1 MAECAI
7 INNKRISS
15 NMKKERTIMKKLL
28 ALLLVLCMVVS
39 LTACADKDEGPAYDG
54 TDAPP
59 VVEAAPEAEAAP
71 VEEAKDYSGYTIRI
85 YSNSNSTERSTWLI
99 NEAKDAGFTI
109 SIDDNT
115 VISGDVAAIQAANEN
130 KDGDILF
137 GLNETRWSQV
147 VNGEYENLSLTE
159 WTPSWANEVGEY
171 AYEGKAYGLVIQ
183 NVLMLYRTDE
193 YGTNGETLSFEHW
206 ADIVDC
212 GYTWYRQNKV
222 GGTTNTNIN
231 SAMLY
236 AFVDPS
242 SPAGGIS
249 VDGWKTLWNYC
260 ANGKTGGSDY
270 KYGFVPL
277 NKGDV
282 QVSSFYSSSLYGQI
296 DAAAE
301 GSENPLKGTMA
312 PENWALVEIED
323 GTYYIAEYL
332 GILNKAGRTAEETEA
347 VMAFAEWFGSAEV
360 QAAWGEEF
368 DSYPCNQA
376 AVKILY
382 PDGIPGIYELKN
394 FALKEIEGT
403 GMTYA
408 EYVAAHITEWT
419 NIQTN
424 LGFFWADDA
433 SAAAEPAWDTLDW
446 AALTQS
452 AGE

>member
-1 MAECAI
+1 
-7 INNKRISS
+7 
-15 NMKKERTIMKKLL
+15 MKKLL
-28 ALLLVLCMVVS
+28 ALLLALAMVLS
-39 LTACADKDEGPAYDG
+39 LAACADTEEGPAYDG
-54 TDAPP
+54 TGEPP
-59 VVEAAPEAEAAP
+59 VVQDETDPPAVGGESDDEPEE
-71 VEEAKDYSGYTIRI
+71 VKDYSGYTIRI
-85 YSNSNSTERSTWLI
+85 YSNSNSTERTTWLI

-109 SIDDNT
+109 SIDDQT
-115 VISGDVAAIQAANEN
+115 VISGDTAAIQAANEN

-147 VNGEYENLSLTE
+147 VKGEYENLSLTE
-159 WTPSWANEVGEY
+159 WTPSWAAEVGEY
-171 AYEGKAYGLVIQ
+171 TYEGYAYGLVIQ

-193 YGTNGETLSFEHW
+193 HGTNGEKLHFEHW

-236 AFVDPS
+236 AFTDPS

-249 VDGWKTLWNYC
+249 VEGWKTLWAYC
-260 ANGKTGGSDY
+260 AGGKTGGDDY

-301 GSENPLKGTMA
+301 GSDIPLKGTMQ
-312 PENWALVEIED
+312 PENWALVEIDD

-332 GILNKAGRTAEETEA
+332 GILNKEGRTAEETEA

-368 DSYPCNQA
+368 DSYPCNKSA
-376 AVKILY
+376 AEILY
-382 PDGIPGIYELKN
+382 PDGVPAIYTLKN
-394 FALKEIEGT
+394 FALNIVEGT
-403 GMTYA
+403 DLTYA

-424 LGFFWADDA
+424 LGFYWKDDA
-433 SAAAEPAWDTLDW
+433 DAAAEPDWDNLDW
-446 AALTQS
+446 ATLTQS
-452 AGE
+452 AG

>member
-71 VEEAKDYSGYTIRI
+71 AEEAKDYSGYTIRI

-382 PDGIPGIYELKN
+382 PDGIPGIYGLKN